1 MIKYFCDCCGQEP
14 KDQDFVC
21 EFTIAEMRNT
31 YDLTSQNLN
40 PQKQMRKQ
48 QLQVCK
54 SCFNKYFSNHLKYEK

>member
-1 MIKYFCDCCGQEP
+1 
-14 KDQDFVC
+14 
-21 EFTIAEMRNT
+21 MRDT

-40 PQKQMRKQ
+40 SQKQMRKQ